1 MNFVKVVR
9 RILPKK
15 TLVIPTK
22 AAESG
27 VCGLQENG
35 NGLLRCSEK
44 RGEM

>member
-15 TLVIPTK
+15 TLAIPTK
-22 AAESG
+22 PVESG

-44 RGEM
+44 RGET